1 MATVDLHV
9 HSTASDGAKAPGD
22 LVRIAS
28 ERGLAALAVSDHDT
42 LDGIPEAS
50 TAAMGAGLPFI
61 PAVELSVE
69 LVSGGSAH
77 MLGYFPGDSDI
88 PALCSHESPLGK
100 ALLRV
105 RDARNRRNPAILEK
119 LSELGFPLEPREVEV
134 LAGGDVVGRPHI
146 AQAMLDRGYV
156 QTPRE
161 AFDRFLARGRP
172 AYVERERLSETEAM
186 GLIREQ
192 GGRSVLAHPGLLSR
206 SPSELKALIRAMRQ
220 RGLAGVE
227 AFYPRHDAE
236 VRSLLCSIAASES
249 MFVTGGTDFHGQGD
263 DSSDL
268 GGVPGQFEVLEQQV
282 APFLEAMLQREGGR
296 NGKAQ

>member
-9 HSTASDGAKAPGD
+9 HSTASDGSRTPGD

-50 TAAMGAGLPFI
+50 TAAAGEGLPFI

-88 PALCSHESPLGK
+88 PSLCSRVSPLGK
-100 ALLRV
+100 ALQRV
-105 RDARNRRNPAILEK
+105 RDARNRRNPAIMEK
-119 LSELGFPLEPREVEV
+119 LAALGFPLEPGVVEA

-156 QTPRE
+156 QTSRE

-172 AYVERERLSETEAM
+172 AYVERERLTETEAM
-186 GLIREQ
+186 GLIKGQ
-192 GGRSVLAHPGLLSR
+192 GGYSVLAHPGLLGR
-206 SPSELKALIRAMRQ
+206 SSAELKALIRAMRQ
-220 RGLAGVE
+220 RGLSGVE

-236 VRSLLCSIAASES
+236 ICSILCSIAASES

-296 NGKAQ
+296 NGKAE